1 MYFTSSSFVAAVV
14 DNNNDDNNN
23 NSNNNSNNNNS
34 NNNNNN
40 NSEINKNEEQPSTQ
54 GDVGLFDEKEL
65 MVFDEV
71 EKKVEMVLKGPIDPP
86 MVKTT
91 NLYSTVTVGT
101 A

>member
-1 MYFTSSSFVAAVV
+1 MVGVV
-14 DNNNDDNNN
+14 TNNFSIQLETEND
-23 NSNNNSNNNNS
+23 

-40 NSEINKNEEQPSTQ
+40 NNDNDVNKNEEQPSNQ
-54 GDVGLFDEKEL
+54 GGVGVFDQKDPV
-65 MVFDEV
+65 VFDEV
-71 EKKVEMVLKGPIDPP
+71 EKQAEMVLKGPIDPQ